1 VLVRHRSWLLLDR
14 SNDRQLRGHELR
26 PYCGGSFRYVKVYY
40 LAVYNEIL
48 TKRIAYLD
56 GDGRDDYLYV
66 GENGEVTAFR
76 NAGPIS
82 FTDSLHLA
90 KVNWIPSGI
99 VASGVGAKRHEVLF
113 ADLNGDGRDDYLWV
127 QTDGSVTAWINGGWT
142 TQGDGS
148 AKVNWLPQGVIAS
161 GIGMPGSSIRF
172 PTSTEMDGLSTSPY
186 T

>member
-1 VLVRHRSWLLLDR
+1 MATV
-14 SNDRQLRGHELR
+14 
-26 PYCGGSFRYVKVYY
+26 
-40 LAVYNEIL
+40 A
-48 TKRIAYLD
+48 
-56 GDGRDDYLYV
+56 
-66 GENGEVTAFR
+66 VTAFR

-82 FTDSLHLA
+82 STDSLHLA

-99 VASGVGAKRHEVLF
+99 VESGVGAKRHEVLF

-172 PTSTEMDGLSTSPY
+172 PNLKGDGRAEYLAVHANGVVDCYLNGGVLIDNGPNAGHRNWIPQGTIASGVGATRAEIVFADIDGVKVLPL
-186 T
+186 TRTMTIRR